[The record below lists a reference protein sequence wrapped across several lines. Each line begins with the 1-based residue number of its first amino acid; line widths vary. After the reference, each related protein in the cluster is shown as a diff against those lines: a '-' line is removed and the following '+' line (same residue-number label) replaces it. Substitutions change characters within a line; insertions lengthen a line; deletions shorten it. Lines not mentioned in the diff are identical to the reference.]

1 MAFSNQLNSP
11 SKRQYLNSL
20 EFTSND
26 GIIGVNGALP
36 APAGT
41 VGQILQVQRA
51 GGVALS
57 MTTNVPIN
65 VISLALTPG
74 EWMVSGNVRV
84 SFSTLGL
91 TATGWTSINSALV
104 PDVSL
109 YATVGTASAAL
120 TNIGIAVPNNPLRI
134 ATAQTVYLSALSSF
148 STGSAT
154 VCGILTA
161 QRIR

>member
-1 MAFSNQLNSP
+1 MKTWEKVSFPDPIVPLIA
-11 SKRQYLNSL
+11 
-20 EFTSND
+20 
-26 GIIGVNGALP
+26 
-36 APAGT
+36 
-41 VGQILQVQRA
+41 
-51 GGVALS
+51 
-57 MTTNVPIN
+57 TN
-65 VISLALTPG
+65 L
-74 EWMVSGNVRV
+74 SGNVRV
-84 SFSTLGL
+84 SFSSLGL
-91 TATGWTSINSALV
+91 TAAGWTSINSALA

-120 TNIGIAVPNNPLRI
+120 TNLGIAVPNNPLRI